1 MTKQDPYW
9 FFKKWGFPEPV
20 PFDTIFQKLQELED
34 RVKVLEEEN
43 VGLTN
48 ALYEME
54 NSLDARIDILTA
66 ELWVDKNV

>member
-20 PFDTIFQKLQELED
+20 PSDTIFQKLQELED